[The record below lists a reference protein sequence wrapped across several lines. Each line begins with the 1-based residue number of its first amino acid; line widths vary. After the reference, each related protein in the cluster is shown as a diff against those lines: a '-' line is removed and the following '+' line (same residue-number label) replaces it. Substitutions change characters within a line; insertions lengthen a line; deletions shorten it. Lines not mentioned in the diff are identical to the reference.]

1 MTGSP
6 PKRLWNRNFM
16 AYWAGSACA
25 ALGDAFLFVAL
36 PFLVLDLTGSARA
49 LATVVLLG
57 TLPRFLGPLTGALA
71 DRLSLRVPLIVT
83 GVARALLFAALAL
96 AAMADALPV
105 WVVFGAALL
114 NGTLTSF
121 TFAAGMV
128 LVPNLVP
135 RPELARANSLMQAA
149 FMGVPLLGLGLAGAL
164 VGSVGAGA
172 AILVASPFLLA
183 LAVAATT
190 MAFPAMDDRKGRMR
204 ILADTIEA
212 GRYLLGSAPLA
223 FVLVMSLVLNAALN
237 LLNVA
242 MPVLM
247 ERTGRGAQGY
257 GLFESMLSTGLLL
270 GILAVNVLARKVA
283 PRYQISLAQVVM
295 AAGFAVLAAGGFQAH
310 LAGGL
315 ILGLG
320 LGFSE
325 VAAVTLLQLAVPD
338 GMRGKVLGII
348 FTVNAVGLV
357 AGAWLAGVL
366 VERSTMS
373 PIFLTGSAT
382 ILLSALVWTVLHVRG
397 RDDLER
403 LIEAT
408 A

>member
-1 MTGSP
+1 MAGSP
-6 PKRLWNRNFM
+6 PERLWNRNFV
-16 AYWAGSACA
+16 AYWIGSACA

-71 DRLSLRVPLIVT
+71 DRWNLRLPLIVT
-83 GVARALLFAALAL
+83 GLARAALFAALAL
-96 AAMADALPV
+96 AAVAGALPI
-105 WVVFGAALL
+105 WIVFGAALV

-135 RPELARANSLMQAA
+135 RPQLARANSLMQAA
-149 FMGVPLLGLGLAGAL
+149 FMGVPLLGLGVAGAL

-172 AILVASPFLLA
+172 TILVASPFLLA
-183 LAVAATT
+183 LSLAAAA
-190 MAFPAMDDRKGRMR
+190 MAFPGTNGREGR
-204 ILADTIEA
+204 IRVLADTIEA

-223 FVLVMSLVLNAALN
+223 FVLVMSLVLNTAFN

-242 MPVLM
+242 MPIVM
-247 ERTGRGAQGY
+247 ERSGRGAQGY
-257 GLFESMLSTGLLL
+257 GLFESMLSAGLLL
-270 GILAVNVLARKVA
+270 GILAVNVLARKIA
-283 PRYQISLAQVVM
+283 PRFQISLSQVVM
-295 AAGFAVLAAGGFQAH
+295 AAGFVVLAAGGFQAH
-310 LAGGL
+310 LTAGL

-338 GMRGKVLGII
+338 GMRGKVLGMI
-348 FTVNAVGLV
+348 FTVNALGLV

-366 VERSTMS
+366 IERSTMS
-373 PIFLTGSAT
+373 PIFLAGSAA
-382 ILLSALVWTVLHVRG
+382 ILLSAFIWTVLHVRG
-397 RDDLER
+397 RDELER

-408 A
+408 G